1 MIIISLQKRKVM
13 NKKTAFTVRAKLL
26 QKMVNLMTNNVINV
40 QFVEKDLLAVSV
52 WTISIYG

>member
-1 MIIISLQKRKVM
+1 M